1 MSTSQY
7 APDRSYGMFIDN
19 QWVDAE
25 SGEEIRRLYR
35 SEKLSQAAIAQ
46 HGRTIAPSRR

>member
-25 SGEEIRRLYR
+25 SGE
-35 SEKLSQAAIAQ
+35 
-46 HGRTIAPSRR
+46 TIESINPATGEVLTRIS